1 MTKKME
7 INLDNLTS
15 ALKTFYG
22 QKTEPVLLIFRHW
35 VKNNY
40 DIAKVTPE
48 EHQKIEVD
56 YLKMYHAAKP
66 SKRADAIDLL
76 AVYGEH
82 FYRTTSP
89 EERATFAIA
98 IGSTPLEYEIKGE
111 GFSMREL
118 MQALKTFDA
127 ASAAPEAMLT
137 ECFER
142 FVRLYLKVNQPTP
155 DMSQLITRYR
165 REPPMKSKER
175 ASAILKDF
183 GVRLLDASKPEDMQK
198 WKEVSGAREH

>member
-40 DIAKVTPE
+40 DIATLTPE
-48 EHQKIEVD
+48 EHQKIAED
-56 YLKMYHAAKP
+56 YLKMFHAAKP

-76 AVYGEH
+76 DVYGEY

-98 IGSTPLEYEIKGE
+98 IGSTPLEYEIKAE

-127 ASAAPEAMLT
+127 SNATPEAILT
-137 ECFER
+137 KCFER
-142 FVRLYLKVNQPTP
+142 FARLYLKGTIP

-165 REPPMKSKER
+165 HEPPMKSEER
-175 ASAILKDF
+175 ARAILKEF
-183 GVRLLDASKPEDMQK
+183 GLGLLDASKPEDMQK

>member
-1 MTKKME
+1 MTKKTE
-7 INLDNLTS
+7 ITLDNLTS

-48 EHQKIEVD
+48 EHQKIEED
-56 YLKMYHAAKP
+56 YLKMYHAAKQ

-76 AVYGEH
+76 DVYGEH
-82 FYRTTSP
+82 FYKTASP

-98 IGSTPLEYEIKGE
+98 VGYTPLEYEIKGE

-127 ASAAPEAMLT
+127 TSAAPEAMLT

-142 FVRLYLKVNQPTP
+142 FARLYLVWNQPTP

-175 ASAILKDF
+175 ARAILKEF